1 VRLDHLRATLW
12 LRWRILRNR
21 IRRGGKVGNV
31 LFGLLLGFGLLAA
44 VGLFFGAFAVG
55 IELSPE
61 AEPMT
66 VLLTWGGLSLAFL
79 FFWTIGLVT
88 DLQRSDAMSFKN
100 LLHLPV
106 SLGWV
111 FLYNYLSSFVSL
123 SVAVFLP
130 AMTGLCLAL
139 VVTAGPRMLQG
150 FPLLLG
156 FLVMITALTYQLR
169 AWLARLME
177 NKRRGRNILALV
189 TIVFVLLL
197 QAPNLINL
205 GTSRLGRAER
215 REQRQ
220 ELRELTRAS
229 QGTGPEADTAKA
241 ELEQREA
248 AQKEEELVVQQ
259 RITLAAQI
267 VPLGWLPYGM
277 LASSQGNAVHALLCA
292 LGMLSIGALSL
303 WRSFHTTVRALG
315 RGGSAARA
323 SATASSTE
331 PRSAP
336 APHERTRRVRKT
348 PLVERSLPIVGDR
361 ASGVATA
368 TLRGLLRAPE
378 VKLLLLSPVI
388 LLVVFG
394 ALFSDASMRTSLS
407 AFAPSVSL
415 GATML
420 GLLSILQ
427 LIQNQFGLDRAGF
440 RAFVLSPVPRA
451 ELLLGKN
458 LATAPL
464 GLGIG
469 LVALVASQF
478 LFPADLA
485 HFVGACLQLGS
496 AYLLLCLV
504 GNFVSIL
511 GPMRLREGS
520 MKAMNAS
527 FATIAWQVFSM
538 FAIPLVLSPLAIPA
552 AIDFLLSGSWLGTPA
567 WIRAFPLF
575 PLLHAL
581 ELVAVVLLYRWLLRR
596 QGDLLQ
602 EREQHILDVLTRD

>member
-1 VRLDHLRATLW
+1 MRLDHLRATLW

-31 LFGLLLGFGLLAA
+31 LFGLLLGFCLLAA
-44 VGLFFGAFAVG
+44 VGLFVGAFALG

-66 VLLTWGGLSLAFL
+66 VLLTWGGLALAFL
-79 FFWTIGLVT
+79 FSWTIGLVT

-123 SVAVFLP
+123 SVGLLLP

-139 VVTAGPRMLQG
+139 VVTAGPRMLLG
-150 FPLLLG
+150 FPLVLG

-169 AWLARLME
+169 GWLARLME
-177 NKRRGRNILALV
+177 NKRRGRNILAVV
-189 TIVFVLLL
+189 TLVFVLLL

-220 ELRELTRAS
+220 ELRELTKVS
-229 QGTGPEADTAKA
+229 QGKGPEADAAKA

-248 AQKEEELVVQQ
+248 RGREEELVVQQ
-259 RITLAAQI
+259 RITLAAQV
-267 VPLGWLPYGM
+267 VPVGWLPYGM
-277 LASSQGNAVHALLCA
+277 LASFEGNAVHALLCA

-303 WRSFHTTVRALG
+303 WRSFHTTVRTLG
-315 RGGSAARA
+315 RAGSAARTNA
-323 SATASSTE
+323 IALPTE
-331 PRSAP
+331 PGSVSVQ
-336 APHERTRRVRKT
+336 HERARRVRKAL
-348 PLVERSLPIVGDR
+348 LVERSLPFVGER
-361 ASGVATA
+361 ASGVAMG

-378 VKLLLLSPVI
+378 VKLVLLSPVI

-394 ALFSDASMRTSLS
+394 ALFADASRRASLS

-415 GATML
+415 GAVML

-427 LIQNQFGLDRAGF
+427 LIQNQFGMDRAGF

-520 MKAMNAS
+520 LKAMNAK
-527 FATIAWQVFSM
+527 FATIAWQLFSVL
-538 FAIPLVLSPLAIPA
+538 AIPLVLSPLAIPS
-552 AIDFLLSGSWLGTPA
+552 AIDFLLSGPWLGTPT
-567 WIRAFPLF
+567 WVRALPLF

-596 QGDLLQ
+596 QGELLQ
-602 EREQHILDVLTRD
+602 EREQRILDVLTRD